1 MDESEL
7 FEYVAATYGAAPE
20 YLWARFPGA
29 FVFRHRENRKWF
41 CVGME
46 VERAKLG
53 LPVEGSAASDYED
66 DKSDGTS
73 TAFGVSSDKVL
84 LIDVKTGPIVGG
96 SYLGQPGIVKA
107 WHMNKNHWL
116 GILLDGSASEQTV
129 KELLDISFCMT
140 R

>member
-1 MDESEL
+1 MNELEL

-20 YLWARFPGA
+20 YLWARLPGA

-53 LPVEGSAASDYED
+53 LPAIGSEVEDAEDSRRDVDATASR
-66 DKSDGTS
+66 
-73 TAFGVSSDKVL
+73 VSSDKVL
-84 LIDVKTGPIVGG
+84 LIDVKAGPIVGG
-96 SYLGQPGIVKA
+96 SYLGQPGVVKA